1 VVRLALAAGGPR
13 KTAAALGALLTVAC
27 PGVALSQVDAGA
39 DARADAVG
47 DSGPGATDTRVL
59 TPPVALDMPSIA
71 PPPDAPP
78 IVTPIEVGVVLT
90 INERGVVTDVQVVSP
105 GGQPFD
111 RAVVEGAKRFRFHPA
126 MQGGTPIAVRI
137 PFTQRFEPPPP
148 PPVLTPAQPEL
159 DALIEGIVVARG
171 TRKAVSGAMVVATE
185 PDTAKKY
192 IAITDLDGIFQLPV
206 PSGKDLQVRVSA
218 PEHERFLQT
227 ERLEKNQSLKIKY
240 LIDRKSY
247 GQYEAYV
254 RAETDRTEVS
264 RTTLSGPELTRVPG
278 TFGDPFRVIN
288 LLPGVTSA
296 MGLLPLPIVR
306 GSSPGATG
314 ILLDGVRMPMLFHL
328 LWGPSVIHPEFI
340 DHVDFYPGGF
350 PVTYGGYTGGIL
362 DGVTRAARPDE
373 RRVDIDLNLLQAG
386 GFVREPI
393 PAVGATATVAGRI
406 GYPGILLSLLAP
418 DVSLSYWD
426 YQARLDGGHG
436 RHHWTLFAYGAEDVL
451 QRRPAPGAPF
461 QTVLSLLFHR
471 IDLRYEHGN
480 LLSGELVR
488 VVFGYDDT
496 TLGTGTDSQVTGGS
510 SLGNGTWSVNPQ
522 LRVHRTLTPW
532 FELTLG
538 AESYDHTV
546 KNPAPP
552 IVAGSPI
559 ANNVSMFFNPD
570 GFYSATGALAQGVFR
585 IGDRLKVIPG
595 ARGDVYDER
604 QTSSSITQWSFDPR
618 LLARYKLTGPE
629 HRSIYLKGV
638 VGRYHQPPRLF
649 LPIPGL
655 DVSSLQLGLL
665 ASTQYS
671 VGAEA
676 TLAKTIELD
685 VNTYYNSMDPVLFDL
700 NVNPS
705 AADVQQPQPSFPA
718 WKIPDVLTPEQN
730 RTLSGLYAKRSGR
743 SYGLE
748 VLIRRRQE
756 ERLFGWIA
764 YTLSRSERQYTD
776 GWRLFDFDRLH
787 IFNFVAGLRLPRNW
801 EFGTRILYQSGTP
814 LTTIFGSNAT
824 RSADQFRVDLRLD
837 KRAVWNRWLLDF
849 YVDIVNTTVAAESGG
864 LVGAS
869 SIRYVLPTIGL
880 RGTL

>member
-1 VVRLALAAGGPR
+1 LALMAGGAR
-13 KTAAALGALLTVAC
+13 GTAAALGTLLMVAAT
-27 PGVALSQVDAGA
+27 GIASAETDAGA
-39 DARADAVG
+39 DAAGDA
-47 DSGPGATDTRVL
+47 STDTRVL
-59 TPPVALDMPSIA
+59 TPPVALEMPSIA
-71 PPPDAPP
+71 PPADAPP
-78 IVTPIEVGVVLT
+78 ITEPIEVGVILT
-90 INERGVVTDVQVVSP
+90 IDERGAVTDVVVVTRA
-105 GGQPFD
+105 GEPFD
-111 RAVVEGAKRFRFHPA
+111 RTVVEGAKRFRFHPA

-148 PPVLTPAQPEL
+148 PPVLAPAQPEL
-159 DALIEGIVVARG
+159 DALIEGIVIARG
-171 TRKAVSGAMVVATE
+171 TRKAVSGAAVVATE
-185 PDTAKKY
+185 PNTAKKY
-192 IAITDLDGIFQLPV
+192 VAITDQDGIFQLPV
-206 PSGKDLQVRVSA
+206 PSGIDLQLRISA

-306 GSSPGATG
+306 GSSPGTTG
-314 ILLDGVRMPMLFHL
+314 ILLDGVRLPLLFHL
-328 LWGPSVIHPEFI
+328 LAGPSVIHPEFI

-350 PVTYGGYTGGIL
+350 PVTYGGYTGGIV
-362 DGVTRAARPDE
+362 DGVTRAARSDE
-373 RRVDIDLNLLQAG
+373 RRVDIDLSLLQTGA
-386 GFVREPI
+386 FVREPI
-393 PAVGATATVAGRI
+393 PGLGATASVAGRI

-426 YQARLDGGHG
+426 YQARLDGGRG
-436 RHHWTLFAYGAEDVL
+436 RHRWTLFAYGAEDVL
-451 QRRPAPGAPF
+451 KRRPAPGQDL
-461 QTVLSLLFHR
+461 QTVVSELFHR
-471 IDLRYEHGN
+471 LDLRYEHGD
-480 LLSGELVR
+480 LLSGELFR
-488 VVFGYDDT
+488 VVFGYDDS

-510 SLGNGTWSVNPQ
+510 SLGNGTWSINPQ
-522 LRVHRTLTPW
+522 FRAHRTLTPW

-538 AESYDHTV
+538 AESYDHSV
-546 KNPAPP
+546 KNPVPTSTT
-552 IVAGSPI
+552 GSSPI
-559 ANNVSMFFNPD
+559 ATNISMLFNPD
-570 GFYSATGALAQGVFR
+570 GFYSATGALAQAVFR
-585 IGDRLKVIPG
+585 IGDRLRVIPG

-604 QTSSSITQWSFDPR
+604 QSSSSVTQWSFDPR

-629 HRSIYLKGV
+629 RGSVVIKGV

-649 LPIPGL
+649 LPVPGL
-655 DVSSLQLGLL
+655 DASSLQLGLL

-676 TLAKTIELD
+676 TLAKTLELD

-700 NVNPS
+700 TVNPS

-718 WKIPDVLTPEQN
+718 WRTPDVPTPEQN
-730 RTLSGLYAKRSGR
+730 RTLSELFTKRAGR

-764 YTLSRSERQYTD
+764 YTLSRSERLRAD
-776 GWRLFDFDRLH
+776 GWQLFDFDRLH
-787 IFNFVAGLRLPRNW
+787 VFNFVAGLRLPRNW
-801 EFGTRILYQSGTP
+801 EFGTRILYQTGTP
-814 LTTIFGSNAT
+814 LTTIFGSNIA
-824 RSADQFRVDLRLD
+824 RSDDQFRVDLRLD

-849 YVDIVNTTVAAESGG
+849 YVDIINTTVAAESGG
-864 LVGAS
+864 LLGAA

-880 RGTL
+880 RAVL